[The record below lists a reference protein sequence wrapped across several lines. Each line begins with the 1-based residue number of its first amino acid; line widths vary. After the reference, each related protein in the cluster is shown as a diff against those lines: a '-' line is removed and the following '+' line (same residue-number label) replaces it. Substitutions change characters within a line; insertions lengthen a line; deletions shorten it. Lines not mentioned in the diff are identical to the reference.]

1 MIKSQFE
8 LLLTELN
15 SDMLLSVG
23 TSLLSL
29 FLEQFGKSALL
40 ETLSEERCV
49 SLLEFL
55 KRPNRHSLYVHK
67 LLFCPVVG
75 SKKFVTR

>member
-40 ETLSEERCV
+40 ETLSEERRV

-55 KRPNRHSLYVHK
+55 KRPDR
-67 LLFCPVVG
+67 P
-75 SKKFVTR
+75 

>member
-15 SDMLLSVG
+15 SDMLVSVG

-40 ETLSEERCV
+40 ETLSEEHCV

-55 KRPNRHSLYVHK
+55 KRPNR
-67 LLFCPVVG
+67 P
-75 SKKFVTR
+75 

>member
-15 SDMLLSVG
+15 SDVMLSVG
-23 TSLLSL
+23 ISLLSL

-40 ETLSEERCV
+40 ETLSDERCV
-49 SLLEFL
+49 FA
-55 KRPNRHSLYVHK
+55 P
-67 LLFCPVVG
+67 
-75 SKKFVTR
+75 

>member
-29 FLEQFGKSALL
+29 FLEQFGKSVLL
-40 ETLSEERCV
+40 ETLSEERRV

-55 KRPNRHSLYVHK
+55 KRPDR
-67 LLFCPVVG
+67 P
-75 SKKFVTR
+75 